1 MLYCYIKNNYNK
13 FAAKSIFVKMIYDGV
28 LVPFPSV
35 IGPTYSFVAPLLV
48 SVLAHGYVVLDCT
61 LVS

>member
-1 MLYCYIKNNYNK
+1 
-13 FAAKSIFVKMIYDGV
+13 MIYDGV